1 MSDPLGL
8 ITNAMGGARPVAPA
22 APSPPGAGAGSTG
35 STSFKD
41 VLMKNLEQVNQMQQN
56 AEKAIEDLAAGRRDD
71 LSAVMTSAKNAEM
84 AFNLL
89 LQVRNKMLA
98 AYDEIKQMRV

>member
-22 APSPPGAGAGSTG
+22 APSPPGAGAAGSP
-35 STSFKD
+35 SFKD

>member
-8 ITNAMGGARPVAPA
+8 ITNAAGGARPVAPT
-22 APSPPGAGAGSTG
+22 APSGPGSPG